1 MGYRNMAM
9 GVLASHTGV
18 FRGARLSSL
27 PTKKDGE
34 RAPLKTPT
42 WEAMAGSRIWHHL
55 SDGKFISCMNI
66 EVSLSRILVQGCL
79 VPGLKYG
86 GKIAQE
92 LGFRVDKVNLSP

>member
-1 MGYRNMAM
+1 MAM

-27 PTKKDGE
+27 PDKKKDGE

-42 WEAMAGSRIWHHL
+42 WEAMAESRIWHHL
-55 SDGKFISCMNI
+55 SDGKFISCMNNG
-66 EVSLSRILVQGCL
+66 VSRSRNLIQGCL

-92 LGFRVDKVNLSP
+92 LGFRVDKVN

>member
-1 MGYRNMAM
+1 MAM

-18 FRGARLSSL
+18 FRGARLSSPPPP

-42 WEAMAGSRIWHHL
+42 WEAMAESRIRHHL
-55 SDGKFISCMNI
+55 SDGKFISCMNNG
-66 EVSLSRILVQGCL
+66 VSRSRNLVQGCL

-86 GKIAQE
+86 GKIAQK
-92 LGFRVDKVNLSP
+92 LGFRVDKVN